1 LIEYQEHYMIACLR
15 LFTALCLAALL
26 AACASS
32 PSSSLG
38 ELPRTPDASIEQLL
52 AQAAQSKDPE
62 KASLLRLSAADLA
75 YRQGNAGQSAQI
87 LQQVPVETLKPGQ
100 QVFAST
106 LAAELAMVRNQ
117 PKAALTALS
126 HPSLQRLSEL
136 PVEQQVRTGTV
147 HARALEADGQTLA
160 AARERIFIAPM
171 LEGEAAS
178 KNHEAIWTLIASLPT
193 DQLQPS
199 TTDDLGGWMG
209 LALAVK
215 TAGTLEQQQ
224 AAIDNWRAQ
233 NPKHPAAIQLPL
245 PLTKLKELASQPLS
259 KIALLLPQDGPLA
272 SVGKALREGFMAAHY
287 QAQQAGQKP
296 PAIEFYDSS
305 RLTSLDEF
313 YRKAQADGVQLVIG
327 PLEKPLVKQLSARPQ
342 LPITTLALNY
352 SEGAQGPA
360 QLFQFGLAA
369 EDEAREVSRRARA
382 DGLHRAAIMV
392 PKGEWG
398 DRVLKAFS
406 QDWQANGGSIVATE
420 RVDQPVQLAQQI
432 ADMFQLRQSEGRAKS
447 LQSTVGGQ
455 IAAQPSRRQDI
466 EFIFLAA
473 TPQQAQQI
481 KPTLNFQYAGDV
493 PVYATSHVFSASGD
507 VNQYNDMNGIRFCET
522 PWLLEANDPLRKQVT
537 AQWPQAAGSL
547 GRLYA
552 MGVDAYRLAPRLGQ
566 LKALP
571 DSRIEGQSGSLGMT
585 QNQRVVRQ
593 LPWAQFVS
601 GQVQR
606 LPDTPH

>member
-1 LIEYQEHYMIACLR
+1 MIACLR

-26 AACASS
+26 AACASTS
-32 PSSSLG
+32 SSSLG

-52 AQAAQSKDPE
+52 EKAAQSKTPE
-62 KASLLRLSAADLA
+62 QAALFRLSAADLA

-87 LQQVPVETLKPGQ
+87 LQQVPVEQLKPGQ

-126 HPSLQRLSEL
+126 HPSLQRLGEL

-193 DQLQPS
+193 DQLQPT
-199 TTDDLGGWMG
+199 TTDDLGGWMS

-233 NPKHPAAIQLPL
+233 NPKHPAALQLPL
-245 PLTKLKELASQPLS
+245 PLTQLKELASQPLG
-259 KIALLLPQDGPLA
+259 KIAVLLPQTDGPLA
-272 SVGKALREGFMAAHY
+272 AASKALREGIVAAHY

-296 PAIEFYDSS
+296 PAIVFYDSS
-305 RLTSLDEF
+305 PMTTVPPRMSLDEF

-327 PLEKPLVKQLSARPQ
+327 PLEKPLVKQLSLRPQ

-352 SEGAQGPA
+352 SEGEQGPA

-382 DGLHRAAIMV
+382 DGLHRAAAMV

-406 QDWQANGGSIVATE
+406 QDWQANGGSIVAVE
-420 RVDQPVQLAQQI
+420 HIDQPVQLAQQI
-432 ADMFQLRQSEGRAKS
+432 ADMFQLRQSEGRAKA
-447 LQSTVGGQ
+447 LQSTVGSQ
-455 IAAQPSRRQDI
+455 VAAQPSRRQDI

-473 TPQQAQQI
+473 SPKQAQQI

-493 PVYATSHVFSASGD
+493 PVYATSNVFSASGD
-507 VNQYNDMNGIRFCET
+507 INEYNDMNGVRFCET
-522 PWLLEANDPLRKQVT
+522 PWLLDVNDPLRKQVT
-537 AQWPQAAGSL
+537 AQWPQAGTSL
-547 GRLYA
+547 GRLFA

-566 LKALP
+566 LKTLP

-593 LPWAQFVS
+593 MPWAQFVN

-606 LPDTPH
+606 LPDTPR

>member
-52 AQAAQSKDPE
+52 EQATQSKDPE
-62 KASLLRLSAADLA
+62 KAALLRLSAADLA

-87 LQQVPVETLKPGQ
+87 LQQVPVEQLKPAQ

-106 LAAELAMVRNQ
+106 LAAELAMIRNQ

-136 PVEQQVRTGTV
+136 PVGQQVRTGTV
-147 HARALEADGQTLA
+147 HARALEADGQTLP

-193 DQLQPS
+193 DQLQP
-199 TTDDLGGWMG
+199 TTDDDLGGWIR
-209 LALAVK
+209 LARAVK

-224 AAIDNWRAQ
+224 AAIDNWREQ

-313 YRKAQADGVQLVIG
+313 YRKAQADGVQLVVG

-352 SEGAQGPA
+352 SEGEQGPA

-398 DRVLKAFS
+398 DRVYKAFS

-447 LQSTVGGQ
+447 LQSTVGSQ
-455 IAAQPSRRQDI
+455 VAAQPSRRQDI

-507 VNQYNDMNGIRFCET
+507 QNQYNDMNGIRFCET
-522 PWLLEANDPLRKQVT
+522 PWLLDANDPLRKQVT
-537 AQWPQAAGSL
+537 AQWPQAGGSL

-593 LPWAQFVS
+593 LPWAEFIN

-606 LPDTPH
+606 LPDTSR

>member
-1 LIEYQEHYMIACLR
+1 MIACLR
-15 LFTALCLAALL
+15 LLSALCLAALL

-38 ELPRTPDASIEQLL
+38 DLPRTPDASIEQLL
-52 AQAAQSKDPE
+52 EQATQSKDPE
-62 KASLLRLSAADLA
+62 KAALLRLSAADLA

-87 LQQVPVETLKPGQ
+87 LQQVPVEQLKPGQ

-106 LAAELAMVRNQ
+106 LAAELAMARNQ

-171 LEGEAAS
+171 LEGEAAA

-193 DQLQPS
+193 DQLQP
-199 TTDDLGGWMG
+199 TTNDDLGGWMG

-259 KIALLLPQDGPLA
+259 KIALLLPQEGPLA

-287 QAQQAGQKP
+287 QAEQAGQKP
-296 PAIEFYDSS
+296 PVIEFYDSS
-305 RLTSLDEF
+305 RLSSIDDF
-313 YRKAQADGVQLVIG
+313 YAKAQAAGVQLVVG
-327 PLEKPLVKQLSARPQ
+327 PLEKPLVKQLAARPQ

-352 SEGAQGPA
+352 SEGEQGPA

-398 DRVLKAFS
+398 DRVLRAFS
-406 QDWQANGGSIVATE
+406 QDWQTNGGSIVATE

-432 ADMFQLRQSEGRAKS
+432 ADLFQLRKSEGRAKS
-447 LQSTVGGQ
+447 LQSTVGTDV
-455 IAAQPSRRQDI
+455 AAQPSRRQDI
-466 EFIFLAA
+466 EFIFLAV
-473 TPQQAQQI
+473 TPQLAQQI

-522 PWLLEANDPLRKQVT
+522 PWLLDANDPLRNQVA
-537 AQWPQAAGSL
+537 AQWPQANGSL

-571 DSRIEGQSGSLGMT
+571 DTRVDGLSGSLGMT

-593 LPWAQFVS
+593 LPWAQFTN

-606 LPDTPH
+606 LPDTPR

>member
-1 LIEYQEHYMIACLR
+1 MIACLR
-15 LFTALCLAALL
+15 LLSALCLAALL

-52 AQAAQSKDPE
+52 EKAAQSKSPE
-62 KASLLRLSAADLA
+62 DAALLRLSAADLA
-75 YRQGNAGQSAQI
+75 YHQGNAGQSAQI
-87 LQQVPVETLKPGQ
+87 LQQVPIEQLKPGQ
-100 QVFAST
+100 QVFANT
-106 LAAELAMVRNQ
+106 LAAELAMTRNQ

-126 HPSLQRLSEL
+126 HPSMQRLSEL

-171 LEGEAAS
+171 LSGEAAR
-178 KNHEAIWTLIASLPT
+178 KNHEAIWVLIASLPT
-193 DQLQPS
+193 EQLQPN
-199 TTDDLGGWMG
+199 TADDLGGWMA

-215 TAGTLEQQQ
+215 SAGTLEQQQ
-224 AAIDNWRAQ
+224 AAIDNWRSR
-233 NPKHPAAIQLPL
+233 NPKHPAAIQLPQ
-245 PLTKLKELASQPLS
+245 PLTQLKELASQPLS

-272 SVGKALREGFMAAHY
+272 SVGKALRDGFMAAHY

-305 RLTSLDEF
+305 RLTSMDEF

-327 PLEKPLVKQLSARPQ
+327 PLEKPLVKQLSTRPQ

-352 SEGAQGPA
+352 SEGDQGPA

-406 QDWQANGGSIVATE
+406 QDWQANGGTIVATE

-447 LQSTVGGQ
+447 LQSTVGSQ
-455 IAAQPSRRQDI
+455 VAAQPSRRQDI

-507 VNQYNDMNGIRFCET
+507 INQYNDMNGIRFCET
-522 PWLLEANDPLRKQVT
+522 PWLLDANDPLRRQVT

-566 LKALP
+566 LKSLP
-571 DSRIEGQSGSLGMT
+571 DSRIDGESGSLGMS
-585 QNQRVVRQ
+585 QSQRVVRQ
-593 LPWAQFVS
+593 LPWAEFAN

-606 LPDTPH
+606 LPDTSR

>member
-1 LIEYQEHYMIACLR
+1 MIACLR

-26 AACASS
+26 AACASTS
-32 PSSSLG
+32 SSSLG

-52 AQAAQSKDPE
+52 EKAAQSKTPE
-62 KASLLRLSAADLA
+62 QAALFRLSAADLA

-87 LQQVPVETLKPGQ
+87 LQQVPVEQLKPGQ

-126 HPSLQRLSEL
+126 HPSLQRLGEL

-193 DQLQPS
+193 DQLQPT
-199 TTDDLGGWMG
+199 TTDDLGDWMS

-233 NPKHPAAIQLPL
+233 NPKHPAALQLPL
-245 PLTKLKELASQPLS
+245 PLTQLKELASQPLG
-259 KIALLLPQDGPLA
+259 KIAVLLPQTDGPLA
-272 SVGKALREGFMAAHY
+272 AASKALREGIVAAHY

-296 PAIEFYDSS
+296 PAIVFYDSS
-305 RLTSLDEF
+305 PMTTVPPRMSLDEF

-327 PLEKPLVKQLSARPQ
+327 PLEKPLVKQLSLRPQ

-352 SEGAQGPA
+352 SEGEQGPA

-382 DGLHRAAIMV
+382 DGLHRAAAMV

-406 QDWQANGGSIVATE
+406 QDWQANGGSIVAVE
-420 RVDQPVQLAQQI
+420 HIDQPVQLAQQI
-432 ADMFQLRQSEGRAKS
+432 ADMFQLRQSEGRAKA
-447 LQSTVGGQ
+447 LQSTVGSQ
-455 IAAQPSRRQDI
+455 VAAQPSRRQDI

-473 TPQQAQQI
+473 SPKQAQQI

-493 PVYATSHVFSASGD
+493 PVYATSNVFSASGD
-507 VNQYNDMNGIRFCET
+507 VNEYNDMNGVRFCET
-522 PWLLEANDPLRKQVT
+522 PWLLDVNDPLRKQVT
-537 AQWPQAAGSL
+537 AQWPQAGTSL
-547 GRLYA
+547 GRLFA

-566 LKALP
+566 LKTLP

-585 QNQRVVRQ
+585 QNQRVFRQ
-593 LPWAQFVS
+593 MPWAQFVN

-606 LPDTPH
+606 LPDTPR

>member
-1 LIEYQEHYMIACLR
+1 MIACLR
-15 LFTALCLAALL
+15 LLTALCLAALL

-52 AQAAQSKDPE
+52 EQAAQSKSPD
-62 KASLLRLSAADLA
+62 KAALLRLSAADLA

-87 LQQVPVETLKPGQ
+87 LQQVPMEQLKPGQ
-100 QVFAST
+100 QVFAAT
-106 LAAELAMVRNQ
+106 LSAELAMTRNQ

-126 HPSLQRLSEL
+126 HPSLQRLGELSEA
-136 PVEQQVRTGTV
+136 QQVRTGTV

-171 LEGEAAS
+171 LEGEAAA

-193 DQLQPS
+193 DQLQANA
-199 TTDDLGGWMG
+199 TDDLGGWMS

-224 AAIDNWRAQ
+224 AAIDAWRSQ
-233 NPKHPAAIQLPL
+233 HPKHPAAITLPL

-272 SVGKALREGFMAAHY
+272 SVGKALRDGFMAAHY

-305 RLTSLDEF
+305 RLTNLDEF
-313 YRKAQADGVQLVIG
+313 YRKAQADGVQLVVG
-327 PLEKPLVKQLSARPQ
+327 PLEKPLVKQLSTRPQ

-352 SEGAQGPA
+352 SEGDQGPA

-382 DGLHRAAIMV
+382 DGLHRAAVMV
-392 PKGEWG
+392 PRGEWG
-398 DRVLKAFS
+398 DRVLRAFS

-432 ADMFQLRQSEGRAKS
+432 ADMFQLRQSEARAKS
-447 LQSTVGGQ
+447 LQNAAGTNV
-455 IAAQPSRRQDI
+455 AAQPSRRQDI

-522 PWLLEANDPLRKQVT
+522 PWLLDANDPLRKQVT

-566 LKALP
+566 LKAMP

-585 QNQRVVRQ
+585 QSQRVVRQ
-593 LPWAQFVS
+593 LPWAEFVS

-606 LPDTPH
+606 LPDTPR

>member
-1 LIEYQEHYMIACLR
+1 
-15 LFTALCLAALL
+15 LL

-52 AQAAQSKDPE
+52 EKAAQSKTPE
-62 KASLLRLSAADLA
+62 DAALLRLSAADLA
-75 YRQGNAGQSAQI
+75 YHQGNAGQSAQI

-100 QVFAST
+100 QIFANT
-106 LAAELAMVRNQ
+106 LAAELAMTRNQ

-126 HPSLQRLSEL
+126 HSSFQRLGEM
-136 PVEQQVRTGTV
+136 PEEQQVRTGTV
-147 HARALEADGQTLA
+147 RARALEADGQTLA
-160 AARERIFIAPM
+160 AAKERIFIAPM
-171 LEGEAAS
+171 LSGEAAS

-193 DQLQPS
+193 EQLQP
-199 TTDDLGGWMG
+199 TTDDDLGGWMA

-233 NPKHPAAIQLPL
+233 NPKHPAARQLPL
-245 PLTKLKELASQPLS
+245 PLTNLKDLASQPLN

-287 QAQQAGQKP
+287 QAQQSGQKP

-313 YRKAQADGVQLVIG
+313 YRKAQADGVQLVVG
-327 PLEKPLVKQLSARPQ
+327 PLEKPLVKQLSALPQ

-447 LQSTVGGQ
+447 LQSTVGSQ
-455 IAAQPSRRQDI
+455 VAAQPSRRQDI

-507 VNQYNDMNGIRFCET
+507 VNQYNDMNGVRFCET
-522 PWLLEANDPLRKQVT
+522 PWLLDANDPLRRQVT
-537 AQWPQAAGSL
+537 AQWPQAGGSL

-552 MGVDAYRLAPRLGQ
+552 MGVDAYSLAPRLGQ

-571 DSRIEGQSGSLGMT
+571 DSRIEGQSGSLSMT
-585 QNQRVVRQ
+585 QNQRVVRE
-593 LPWAQFVS
+593 LPWAQFVN

-606 LPDTPH
+606 LPNTPR